1 MSDRRIRKSK
11 QALTAALV
19 ELLQQKEFRSIS
31 ITDIVAVADVNRG
44 TFYKHYTYKEDLLD
58 DLVENVI
65 ADLQDSYEEPYRH
78 VTTLIIQELV
88 ASAVKIFDHVYKHR
102 SFYQLI
108 SNSNALPGFQ
118 QRLCKELQ
126 NLSLQDYRN
135 KEARNLIIELGINPE
150 LYSSYQAYAIWGL
163 IVAWIENDFQHST
176 HYMSE
181 QLLKILNQQF
191 TFRPT
196 HE

>member
-11 QALTAALV
+11 QALTNALV
-19 ELLQQKEFRSIS
+19 TLLQQKEFRSIS
-31 ITDIVAVADVNRG
+31 ITEIVAVADVNRG

-65 ADLQDSYEEPYRH
+65 ADLRDSYEEPYRH

-88 ASAVKIFDHVYKHR
+88 ASAVKIFDHVYAHR

-108 SNSNALPGFQ
+108 FSSNALPGFQ
-118 QRLCKELQ
+118 QRLCNELQ
-126 NLSLQDYRN
+126 NLSLQDFRN
-135 KEARNLIIELGINPE
+135 EQARNMMIERGINPE
-150 LYSSYQAYAIWGL
+150 LYASYQAYAIWGL
-163 IVAWIENDFQHST
+163 IVAWIQNDFGHST

-181 QLLKILNQQF
+181 QLLTILNQQS
-191 TFRPT
+191 TFRSMDK
-196 HE
+196 